1 MKRRIFFG
9 MGLIALVSVI
19 LSAAMSLISAYGPVR
34 TQLRY
39 GVRSQAEAI
48 YAALLQAETV
58 KGNEYLTSIPES
70 AGDARITLVA
80 SNGTILYDSRAD
92 TTSMENHSG
101 RPEILQAQ
109 VNGYAE
115 GERLSKTLGVMQYYY
130 AIRLPDNSVIRL
142 SMDSDGPWSAL
153 VRSLPRL
160 ILLLILLFFLALAV
174 AHAAS
179 KKILAPINAID
190 LTDPKEE
197 EVYEELFPLVERIR
211 RQSDQ
216 IRDQIR
222 QLQTGKREFETVTG
236 NMNEGLIVLNREEMV
251 ISMNRSAKRLLH
263 CSETAER
270 ERFSDICSALPVQEL
285 VRSALCGKAE
295 EILWEWYG
303 MYIRIFADP
312 VQSGESIEGVTLL
325 LLDVTE
331 HQLGEQIR
339 REFSANVSHELKTP
353 LTSISGYAELIE
365 NGLVK
370 SEDTAGF
377 AAIIHREAKRLLTL
391 VEDIIALSRLDEG
404 RNLGESEK
412 LDLAEYSRR
421 AIRELSPAAQLRD
434 VKMEFSGDPVYVK
447 GFPAL
452 LHEMIYNLVENA
464 IKYNYEGGSVTVQVA
479 ETAAGPRLRVKDTGI
494 GIPEEHQSRVF
505 ERFYRVDKSHSRARG
520 GTGLGLSIVKHAAQ
534 YHGAQ
539 IRLQSSVGK
548 GTCIELHFPKLEND
562 QPNL

>member
-9 MGLIALVSVI
+9 MGLIALISVI

-48 YAALLQAETV
+48 YAALLQAEKV
-58 KGNEYLTSIPES
+58 KAGEYLTSIPES
-70 AGDARITLVA
+70 AGDARITLVT
-80 SNGTILYDSRAD
+80 SDGTVLYDSRAD
-92 TTSMENHSG
+92 AAHMEKHSG

-109 VNGYAE
+109 VNGHAE

-160 ILLLILLFFLALAV
+160 ILLLILLFLLALLI
-174 AHAAS
+174 AHVAS

-190 LTDPKEE
+190 LTSPKEE
-197 EVYEELFPLVERIR
+197 EVYDELFPLVERIR

-216 IRDQIR
+216 IHVQIR
-222 QLQTGKREFETVTG
+222 QLKAGKREFETVTE
-236 NMNEGLIVLNREEMV
+236 NMNEGLIVLNREEML
-251 ISMNRSAKRLLH
+251 ISINRSAKRLLH
-263 CSETAER
+263 CPENIEGG
-270 ERFSDICSALPVQEL
+270 RFSEICTAQPVQEL
-285 VRSALCGKAE
+285 VRTALSGKAE

-312 VQSGESIEGVTLL
+312 VQPGESIEGVILL

-331 HQLGEQIR
+331 HQLGEQMR

-365 NGLVK
+365 NGIAK
-370 SEDTAGF
+370 AEDTAGF
-377 AAIIHREAKRLLTL
+377 AAIIRKEAKRLLAL

-404 RNLGESEK
+404 RNLGESEL
-412 LDLAEYSRR
+412 LDLAEYSRK
-421 AIRELSPAAQLRD
+421 AIRELSPAAQLRN
-434 VKMEFSGDPVYVK
+434 VQLEFCGDSAYIK

-452 LHEMIYNLVENA
+452 LHEMICNLVENG
-464 IKYNYEGGSVTVQVA
+464 IKYNREGGSVTVHVA
-479 ETAAGPRLRVKDTGI
+479 ETAAGARLRVTDTGI
-494 GIPEEHQSRVF
+494 GIPEEHQTRVF

-534 YHGAQ
+534 YHDAQ
-539 IRLQSSVGK
+539 LRLQSTVGK
-548 GTCIELHFPKLEND
+548 GTCIELHFPKPEEF
-562 QPNL
+562 

>member
-9 MGLIALVSVI
+9 MGLIALISVI
-19 LSAAMSLISAYGPVR
+19 LSAVMSLISAYGPVR

-48 YAALLQAETV
+48 YAALLRAEEV
-58 KGNEYLTSIPES
+58 KAGEYLTSIPAS

-80 SNGTILYDSRAD
+80 SDGTVLYDSRAD
-92 TTSMENHSG
+92 AQEMENHSS

-109 VNGYAE
+109 VNGHAE
-115 GERLSKTLGVMQYYY
+115 GERLSKTLETMQYYY
-130 AIRLPDNSVIRL
+130 AIRLQDNSVIRL

-160 ILLLILLFFLALAV
+160 ILLLVLLFLLALV
-174 AHAAS
+174 IAHAAS
-179 KKILAPINAID
+179 KKILAPINSID
-190 LTDPKEE
+190 LTSPKEE
-197 EVYEELFPLVERIR
+197 EVYDELFPLVERIR

-216 IRDQIR
+216 ISDQIR
-222 QLQTGKREFETVTG
+222 QLKAGKREFEAVTE
-236 NMNEGLIVLNREEMV
+236 NMNEGLIVLNREETV
-251 ISMNRSAKRLLH
+251 ISINQSAKRLLH
-263 CSETAER
+263 CPEDSEG
-270 ERFSDICSALPVQEL
+270 ERFCEICGAVPVQEL
-285 VRSALCGKAE
+285 VRSALSGKAD

-312 VQSGESIEGVTLL
+312 VQPGESIEGVILL

-331 HQLGEQIR
+331 HQMGEQMR

-365 NGLVK
+365 NGLAK
-370 SEDTAGF
+370 AEDTAGF
-377 AAIIHREAKRLLTL
+377 AAIIHKEAKRLLAL

-404 RNLGESEK
+404 RNLGESEV
-412 LDLAEYSRR
+412 LDLAEHSRKV
-421 AIRELSPAAQLRD
+421 IRELTAAAQLRD
-434 VKMEFSGDPVYVK
+434 VHVEFSGTSAYIK
-447 GFPAL
+447 GFSAL
-452 LHEMIYNLVENA
+452 LREMIYNLVENG
-464 IKYNYEGGSVTVQVA
+464 IKYNREGGTVTVHVA
-479 ETAAGPRLRVKDTGI
+479 QTAAGARLRVRDTGI
-494 GIPEEHQSRVF
+494 GIPEEYQSRVF

-539 IRLQSSVGK
+539 IRLQSIAGE
-548 GTCIELHFPKLEND
+548 GTCIELHFPKLETE
-562 QPNL
+562 